1 MMPII
6 YNSKQLHLLSKNL
19 IRRINFYSFLLSGF
33 YFKFFILHIVLEQIK
48 FRKDKSTL
56 GISCAALRYRLLA
69 LNVGYLTSD
78 KEDNELYS
86 PYYITDHII
95 KYLPKDKIIWCPFDE
110 EWSAFYNRLKEKGY
124 NVVRSSL
131 AEGQDFF
138 EYEPKNFDII
148 VSNPPF
154 SIKDKVLERLY
165 SFNKPFAVLLPL
177 NSLQGKTRYKYFK
190 DGIQILS
197 FDARVCYH
205 DKEHIDTVVKGSPFA
220 TAYFCR
226 NLLPKDLIIE
236 KLIAYERPLL
246 RE

>member
-1 MMPII
+1 M
-6 YNSKQLHLLSKNL
+6 SKAAQLL
-19 IRRINFYSFLLSGF
+19 G
-33 YFKFFILHIVLEQIK
+33 EQI
-48 FRKDKSTL
+48 
-56 GISCAALRYRLLA
+56 LA
-69 LNVGYLTSD
+69 LNIGYLTSD
-78 KEDNELYS
+78 KEDNELYT
-86 PYYITDHII
+86 PYYATDHII

-110 EWSAFYNRLKEKGY
+110 NWFAFYNRLKEEGY

-138 EYEPKNFDII
+138 NYEPEKWDII

-197 FDARVCYH
+197 FDARICYH
-205 DKEHIDTVVKGSPFA
+205 NKKHMDSVVKGSPFA

-226 NLLPKDLIIE
+226 DLLPKDLIVE
-236 KLIAYERPLL
+236 KLVTYERPLG
-246 RE
+246 E